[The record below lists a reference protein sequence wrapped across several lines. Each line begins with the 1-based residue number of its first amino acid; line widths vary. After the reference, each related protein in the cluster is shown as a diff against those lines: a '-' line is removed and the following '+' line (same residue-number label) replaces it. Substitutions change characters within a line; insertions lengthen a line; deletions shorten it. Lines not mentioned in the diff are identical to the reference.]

1 MKGGNDMEKL
11 SLQQMSELYQNNP
24 QKYEEIY
31 GEKPKTFNELSL
43 KEQNDLYNNS
53 KEMYNYYLQN
63 PNEQITMKTNDLHI
77 EQQKIQKEME
87 QMRKEIIEEK
97 EQLYKDFPTEM
108 EWEQRIDKMV
118 EESLNNL
125 FKEGRI

>member
-1 MKGGNDMEKL
+1 MEKL
-11 SLQQMSELYQNNP
+11 SLQQINELYQNNP

>member
-1 MKGGNDMEKL
+1 
-11 SLQQMSELYQNNP
+11 
-24 QKYEEIY
+24 
-31 GEKPKTFNELSL
+31 
-43 KEQNDLYNNS
+43 
-53 KEMYNYYLQN
+53 
-63 PNEQITMKTNDLHI
+63 
-77 EQQKIQKEME
+77 
-87 QMRKEIIEEK
+87 MRKEIIEEK

>member
-11 SLQQMSELYQNNP
+11 SLQQMNELYQNNP
-24 QKYEEIY
+24 QKYEEMY
-31 GEKPKTFNELSL
+31 GEKPQTFNELSL